1 MKLFHYLESIAKKI
15 HMSTIFSKFNYLF
28 SKNKK
33 PTLTVIGVGPG
44 DPSLLTIAALKAIKR
59 ARYIFYPVS
68 GKDKKSY
75 AAEIVKQLIRF
86 KKKIPIIFPMAREEY
101 NHEETWQFAAKKII
115 SCLNEKSTGVLLC
128 LGDTSIFASSSY
140 ILSKI
145 KELDPQINIKKL
157 PGISSISAAAAYA
170 DFDLVKQGEILKILE
185 CPNDSNQLID
195 LLNKAS
201 TNNIVLAILKVG
213 KRWPWVKEVL
223 KEEELLHTAILASNI
238 GMHNQF
244 IEKASL
250 NKSYDLPYF
259 SLLII
264 RLN

>member
-1 MKLFHYLESIAKKI
+1 MNNISRN
-15 HMSTIFSKFNYLF
+15 FSNFL

-33 PTLTVIGVGPG
+33 PTLTVVGVGPG
-44 DPSLLTIAALKAIKR
+44 DPSLITIGALKAIRK
-59 ARYIFYPVS
+59 ASYIFYPVS
-68 GKDKKSY
+68 TIDKKSY
-75 AAEIVKQLIRF
+75 AVEIVKQYIKF

-101 NHEETWQFAAKKII
+101 NPEKTWEFAAMKII
-115 SCLNEKSTGVLLC
+115 SCLNKKNLGVLLC

-140 ILSKI
+140 VLQKI
-145 KELDPQINIKKL
+145 KELEPRINLKKI

-170 DFDLVKQGEILKILE
+170 NYDLVRKGEILKIIE
-185 CPNDSNQLID
+185 CPNDSSQFID
-195 LLNKAS
+195 LLNKAA

-213 KRWPWVKEVL
+213 KRWSWVKDIL
-223 KEEELLHTAILASNI
+223 KKEDLLHKAILASNI
-238 GMHNQF
+238 GFQNQF

-264 RLN
+264 RNN